1 MISWRG
7 AQLPNDEIQGYNI
20 YVDGEFKTQVKGSKK
35 TNAVVEDIKPT
46 EVGIRHS
53 ILLMLLLSF
62 IDLDEG
68 GFGEILPEVIML
80 SLITSGHN
88 SPNLPSGASLN
99 DILYRKNDINYAK
112 T

>member
-1 MISWRG
+1 MNTGNVRKIPQTQFQNFVLKFLGIPSPTKLSLDRQFTNSALISWRG

-53 ILLMLLLSF
+53 ILLMLLLC
-62 IDLDEG
+62 
-68 GFGEILPEVIML
+68 
-80 SLITSGHN
+80 T
-88 SPNLPSGASLN
+88 
-99 DILYRKNDINYAK
+99 
-112 T
+112 